1 MPSIVNRLQ
10 HAWNAFMSREP
21 TYMHDIGYGSSI
33 RPDQIRLTGGRERSI
48 ITSVITRIAID
59 CALIDIEHVRVDED
73 GHYKETIKDSL
84 NDILTLNP
92 NIDQTAFAFKHD
104 AVVSL
109 CDKGVIAI
117 VATDTSVDPEVSDS
131 YKIKKMRI
139 GQVVEWYPAHVKVR
153 LYNEHDGKHHDII
166 LSKSEVAIVENPL
179 YPVMNS
185 PNSTQQRLIKTLNHL
200 DITNAE
206 NTSGKLDLIF
216 QLPYSVRGPGKK
228 KQAEERRNDIE
239 KQLTGSKYGIAY
251 VDATEK
257 ITQLNRSVDNQ
268 LWQEAQDLTAMLYN
282 QLGLTQSVFDGTADE
297 STMLNYYSRTI
308 DPILTAITTGIQRTF
323 ISVEK
328 REQGEA
334 IRYFRNPFRLVPAEK
349 LAEIADKLTRN
360 EIASSNEMRAE
371 MGWKPVDDPA
381 ADELRNKNLNKQEN
395 DVPPTTKDDATKQ
408 NNKEDVT

>member
-10 HAWNAFMSREP
+10 YAWNAFMSREP

-84 NDILTLNP
+84 NNILTLDP

-153 LYNEHDGKHHDII
+153 LYNELDGKHHDII

-323 ISVEK
+323 ISAEK

-395 DVPPTTKDDATKQ
+395 DVPPTTKQ

>member
-1 MPSIVNRLQ
+1 MSSIGNRLQ

-21 TYMHDIGYGSSI
+21 TYIHDIGYGSSI

-84 NDILTLNP
+84 NDILTLDP

-117 VATDTSVDPEVSDS
+117 VATDTSVDPEVNDS

-139 GQVVEWYPAHVKVR
+139 GQVVDWYPAHVKVR
-153 LYNEHDGKHHDII
+153 LYNELDGKHHDII

-328 REQGEA
+328 REHGEA

-395 DVPPTTKDDATKQ
+395 DVPPTTKDDTTKQ